1 MERVA
6 VVFFFFL
13 FALSYCTSCVAKE
26 TNWKSSLEAIAF
38 HNTKRSTLRQQ
49 ERASVTDEGR
59 KEKLNFTVDLRIG
72 KDKLFF
78 F

>member
-6 VVFFFFL
+6 VVFFFFFSL
-13 FALSYCTSCVAKE
+13 CRTVPRVAKE